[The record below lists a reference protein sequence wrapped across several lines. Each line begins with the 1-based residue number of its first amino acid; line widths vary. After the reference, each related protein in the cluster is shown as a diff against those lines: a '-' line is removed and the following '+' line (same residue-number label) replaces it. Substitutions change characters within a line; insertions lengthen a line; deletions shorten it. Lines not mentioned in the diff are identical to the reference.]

1 VIIGFGVAAVP
12 LAAVGALVTTPIC
25 SAVAHADSVAYLTN
39 VTVAPGYN
47 FPNAEAALAYGN
59 AICETVGMGA
69 TYADIMEGAQRDFA
83 SSDEFQHSYLV
94 TQAVGELC
102 QAQIWRLRQ
111 SADGYRLVSAP

>member
-1 VIIGFGVAAVP
+1 
-12 LAAVGALVTTPIC
+12 
-25 SAVAHADSVAYLTN
+25 
-39 VTVAPGYN
+39 
-47 FPNAEAALAYGN
+47 
-59 AICETVGMGA
+59 MGA
-69 TYADIMEGAQRDFA
+69 TYADIMDGAQRDFA

>member
-47 FPNAEAALAYGN
+47 FNFPTLRLPWRMETRSARQPSAASPAPMN
-59 AICETVGMGA
+59 FNTR
-69 TYADIMEGAQRDFA
+69 T
-83 SSDEFQHSYLV
+83 SSP
-94 TQAVGELC
+94 
-102 QAQIWRLRQ
+102 R
-111 SADGYRLVSAP
+111 P